1 MAVSDALALVAAFG
15 RCETKLGRMY
25 MNFFITH
32 KRTEVASSPQL
43 YLLLTIFELARGFR
57 ICKP

>member
-15 RCETKLGRMY
+15 RRETKLGRMY
-25 MNFFITH
+25 MKLFIRH

-43 YLLLTIFELARGFR
+43 YLLLPIFELVRGFR

>member
-15 RCETKLGRMY
+15 RRETKLGRMY

-32 KRTEVASSPQL
+32 KRTEVASSQL

-57 ICKP
+57 ICKS